1 MPEKKT
7 PAWARCRLP
16 LPQLVTQAAMHG
28 LHGPIRPPLLI
39 ASADDQSATHLIA
52 QIRGAL
58 LIVDRARSMASWG
71 VEGMG
76 CST

>member
-1 MPEKKT
+1 
-7 PAWARCRLP
+7 
-16 LPQLVTQAAMHG
+16 MHG